1 MNFKELKLKISY
13 DSDEDDISKEFF
25 KPVLKRAKKYD
36 RLAGYFSSTA
46 FAIAID
52 ETLDFIENG
61 GVMRL
66 VTSTQISEQDKQIFV
81 NYVNGDKT
89 ELEELFLKKIR
100 EKDDQL
106 FRDCNS
112 LMGWMLENKI
122 DGESQL
128 QIKIAIPL
136 TSKGTHNTNSI
147 YHQKV
152 GIFRD
157 SENDSISFE
166 GSVNETGKAWFDN
179 IEKFKVSISWND
191 DSDRD
196 RISADVKTFNKF
208 WNNEAKR
215 TTVIDLPTAI
225 KDELLKVRPK
235 STVEFNEIVSR
246 LKETLPKRK
255 TLRLRSYQKKA
266 VDKLEEQNFNG
277 FFEMA
282 TGSGK
287 TFTAFGSMNRLH
299 RKETRMAIII
309 ACPYTHLVD
318 QWHDEYLRWNE
329 QVDPSLTLDNFSKE
343 ICFSDFPDWDGKL
356 RKKVRDF
363 NEEDINGNHFLE
375 KLLIFTTHDT
385 LSSKKFIDITKTID
399 GPVFLVVDEV
409 HAVGSELRLDGLLGN
424 YQYRLGLS
432 ATPTRYFDDEGT
444 LALQNYFGKTA
455 FEFTLK
461 DAIDTGNLVP
471 YRYYP
476 KIIELTDEEFAEYQE
491 LTIKIA
497 RKLSGMKNNQKT
509 DEISSFIEGAR
520 AEVIGAAVRKYD
532 MFENILEEIPK
543 LHHALIYCSH
553 KQMDRAKEILF
564 NRSVVFHQITF
575 HETTKERRKII
586 DLLAEGAY
594 DATLAIR
601 CLDEGVD
608 IPSAKLGILL
618 ASSGNP
624 RQYIQRRGRLL
635 RNYEGKNEAIIY
647 DILVVPYLNRD
658 MIEETSDL
666 EKKIVQKE
674 LTRFEEFAN
683 SSKNKDEV
691 IKEIDIIRKVYGL

>member
-1 MNFKELKLKISY
+1 MSFNELILKISY

-25 KPVLKRAKKYD
+25 KPVLKRAKNYD

-89 ELEELFLKKIR
+89 ELEELLLKKIH

-106 FRDCNS
+106 FRDCHS

-122 DGESQL
+122 DGEPQL

-136 TSKGTHNTNSI
+136 TSKGTHDVNSI

-157 SENDSISFE
+157 SENNSISFE

-179 IEKFKVSISWND
+179 IEKFKVSTSWND
-191 DSDRD
+191 DSDRQ
-196 RISADVKTFNKF
+196 RISVDVKTFNKF
-208 WNNEAKR
+208 WNNEAQR
-215 TTVIDLPTAI
+215 TVVIDLPTAI

-235 STVEFNEIVSR
+235 STEEFNEILSR
-246 LKETLPKRK
+246 LKKALPKRN
-255 TLRLRSYQKKA
+255 TLRLRAYQKNAIDELEKA
-266 VDKLEEQNFNG
+266 DFNG

-299 RKETRMAIII
+299 RKETRLAIII

-363 NEEDINGNHFLE
+363 NEEDVNGNHFLE

-385 LSSKKFIDITKTID
+385 LSGKKFIDIAKTID

-444 LALQNYFGKTA
+444 LALQNYFGKTV

-476 KIIELTDEEFAEYQE
+476 KIVELTDEEFAEYQE

-497 RKLSGMKNNQKT
+497 RKLSGMKDNQKA
-509 DEISSFIEGAR
+509 DEISSFIEGVR

-575 HETTKERRKII
+575 HEATKERRKII

-635 RNYEGKNEAIIY
+635 RNHEGKSEAIIY

-658 MIEETSDL
+658 IIEETSDL

>member
-196 RISADVKTFNKF
+196 RISADVKTFNK
-208 WNNEAKR
+208 
-215 TTVIDLPTAI
+215 
-225 KDELLKVRPK
+225 
-235 STVEFNEIVSR
+235 
-246 LKETLPKRK
+246 
-255 TLRLRSYQKKA
+255 
-266 VDKLEEQNFNG
+266 
-277 FFEMA
+277 
-282 TGSGK
+282 
-287 TFTAFGSMNRLH
+287 
-299 RKETRMAIII
+299 
-309 ACPYTHLVD
+309 
-318 QWHDEYLRWNE
+318 
-329 QVDPSLTLDNFSKE
+329 
-343 ICFSDFPDWDGKL
+343 
-356 RKKVRDF
+356 
-363 NEEDINGNHFLE
+363 
-375 KLLIFTTHDT
+375 
-385 LSSKKFIDITKTID
+385 
-399 GPVFLVVDEV
+399 
-409 HAVGSELRLDGLLGN
+409 
-424 YQYRLGLS
+424 
-432 ATPTRYFDDEGT
+432 
-444 LALQNYFGKTA
+444 
-455 FEFTLK
+455 
-461 DAIDTGNLVP
+461 
-471 YRYYP
+471 
-476 KIIELTDEEFAEYQE
+476 
-491 LTIKIA
+491 
-497 RKLSGMKNNQKT
+497 
-509 DEISSFIEGAR
+509 
-520 AEVIGAAVRKYD
+520 
-532 MFENILEEIPK
+532 
-543 LHHALIYCSH
+543 
-553 KQMDRAKEILF
+553 
-564 NRSVVFHQITF
+564 
-575 HETTKERRKII
+575 
-586 DLLAEGAY
+586 
-594 DATLAIR
+594 
-601 CLDEGVD
+601 
-608 IPSAKLGILL
+608 
-618 ASSGNP
+618 
-624 RQYIQRRGRLL
+624 
-635 RNYEGKNEAIIY
+635 
-647 DILVVPYLNRD
+647 
-658 MIEETSDL
+658 
-666 EKKIVQKE
+666 
-674 LTRFEEFAN
+674 
-683 SSKNKDEV
+683 
-691 IKEIDIIRKVYGL
+691 